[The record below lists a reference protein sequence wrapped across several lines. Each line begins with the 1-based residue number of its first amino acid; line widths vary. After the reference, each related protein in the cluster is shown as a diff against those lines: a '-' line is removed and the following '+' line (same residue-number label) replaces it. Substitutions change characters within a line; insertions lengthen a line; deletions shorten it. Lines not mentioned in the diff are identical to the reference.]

1 MFKHI
6 LIATDGS
13 DLATKAAATGLN
25 LAKSLGA
32 SVNLCYGH
40 RAAYQSCA
48 RSGPV
53 SSPAD
58 EYEATLTTTAMAIL
72 TSASAE
78 ASKHGIH
85 ATPCTF
91 AMTSR
96 PRASSRRPKVKD
108 AMSSSWHPMDEEAS
122 RDWSSGASP
131 CGCSRIV
138 RCQSSSAVDR
148 TRRPRLSHTLQP
160 TNARRITCG
169 PASPGCTRSGCPC
182 RSGSMTRFG
191 MVGMHRA

>member
-13 DLATKAAATGLN
+13 DLATKAVATGLN

-32 SVNLCYGH
+32 SVTFVTVTEPRTNLVPDP
-40 RAAYQSCA
+40 AL
-48 RSGPV
+48 V

-78 ASKHGIH
+78 ASKHGI
-85 ATPCTF
+85 PCDAVHVRNDF
-91 AMTSR
+91 PAEGIL
-96 PRASSRRPKVKD
+96 RRPKVKD

-148 TRRPRLSHTLQP
+148 TRRPRLAILCNRQTP
-160 TNARRITCG
+160 G
-169 PASPGCTRSGCPC
+169 ASLAVPQAQDVRDQVIHV
-182 RSGSMTRFG
+182 
-191 MVGMHRA
+191 VGVNDEVRHGRVHRA